1 MLKIFLQRNRLEGKF
16 PQLYSNIS
24 ITLTEPGVNGL
35 KRKFIE
41 QLFLITKLQKSWC
54 KKNSH
59 KLLAAY
65 NKMYSHICSLSFICW
80 SAIHLLTQIQV
91 AGATTISDLPND
103 DDRGK
108 KGSTVLHH
116 ELRTPTGI

>member
-41 QLFLITKLQKSWC
+41 QLFLITKLQNGV
-54 KKNSH
+54 KKIHINS
-59 KLLAAY
+59 
-65 NKMYSHICSLSFICW
+65 
-80 SAIHLLTQIQV
+80 
-91 AGATTISDLPND
+91 
-103 DDRGK
+103 
-108 KGSTVLHH
+108 
-116 ELRTPTGI
+116 